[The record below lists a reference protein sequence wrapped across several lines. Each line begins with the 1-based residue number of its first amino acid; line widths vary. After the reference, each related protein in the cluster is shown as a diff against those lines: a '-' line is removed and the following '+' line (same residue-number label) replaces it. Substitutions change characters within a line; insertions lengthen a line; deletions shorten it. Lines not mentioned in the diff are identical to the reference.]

1 MKRFMAVLTL
11 MVLIPYVTTL
21 AWTGRLNGEIAPG
34 IGSQAEGGRP
44 GTAGERC
51 VITVNNGRETAVP
64 VEEFLVPV
72 LAAQIP
78 ANFGP
83 ETLKAQAVLA
93 RTYIYREM
101 DGAETIY
108 EEALDMDVLSRDQ
121 MVKLWGSGNFA
132 SRYDALRTA
141 VQETEG
147 QVITCQGALIEP
159 LFCRASAGRTRM
171 RGEDYPYLKQAE
183 SPGDLLADG
192 YLSISVFS
200 AETLAERIGG
210 IPGAVPVTAAQL
222 PGEIQIAE
230 RDSAGYVKQIQI
242 GQKTYTG
249 EEVQYALGLSS
260 PCYSFEEFDG
270 KIRVICKG
278 IGHGYGFSQAGARE
292 MEKAGKNYEELLS
305 CYFQNIEI
313 IKG

>member
-1 MKRFMAVLTL
+1 MKRFAAVLIL

-21 AWTGRLNGEIAPG
+21 AWTGRIGGKAITGLDSQTGFEVPGE
-34 IGSQAEGGRP
+34 
-44 GTAGERC
+44 AGKRR

-78 ANFGP
+78 ADFGP

-101 DGAETIY
+101 DESETIY
-108 EEALDMDVLSRDQ
+108 EEALDMDVLTYDQ
-121 MVKLWGSGNFA
+121 MKSLWGADRYA
-132 SRYDALRTA
+132 SCYEALRNA
-141 VQETEG
+141 VKETEG
-147 QVITCQGALIEP
+147 QVISSGGDLIEP
-159 LFCRASAGRTRM
+159 LFCRAAAGRTRAG
-171 RGEDYPYLKQAE
+171 GENYPYLKQAE

-192 YLSISVFS
+192 YLSIAVFS
-200 AETLAERIGG
+200 AEALAERING
-210 IPGAVPVTAAQL
+210 IPGAVSVTSAQL
-222 PGEIQIAE
+222 PEEIQIAE
-230 RDSAGYVKQIQI
+230 RDGAGYVVKIQI

-260 PCYSFEEFDG
+260 TCYSFDEFDG

-292 MEKAGKNYEELLS
+292 MEKAGKNYRELLS

-313 IKG
+313 LTY